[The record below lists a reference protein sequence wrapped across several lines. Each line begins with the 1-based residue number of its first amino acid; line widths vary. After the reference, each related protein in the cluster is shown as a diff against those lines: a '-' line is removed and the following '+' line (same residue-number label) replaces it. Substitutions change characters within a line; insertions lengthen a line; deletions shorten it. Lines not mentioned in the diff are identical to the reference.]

1 MLRGTYL
8 EYDAYWRPDNS
19 LDLPK
24 LTRFIG
30 KYEGPYVTG
39 LFEQTNHTDL
49 SLELGSYIMPVAI
62 KLTSEMLQTEDVQ
75 KMCTYEENISTWWH
89 FIYPHLQ
96 HTHLQYTYF
105 QYPSLQ
111 YTYFQYPHLLSDFAV
126 TDMVAGPHDI
136 TKLTPEELPQIS
148 GICKSQ
154 HNQYGMANIYIV

>member
-75 KMCTYEENISTWWH
+75 KCVPMKVHGGISCFRTYSIRT
-89 FIYPHLQ
+89 I
-96 HTHLQYTYF
+96 
-105 QYPSLQ
+105 
-111 YTYFQYPHLLSDFAV
+111 
-126 TDMVAGPHDI
+126 
-136 TKLTPEELPQIS
+136 
-148 GICKSQ
+148 
-154 HNQYGMANIYIV
+154 

>member
-49 SLELGSYIMPVAI
+49 SLELGSYIMPVSI

-75 KMCTYEENISTWWH
+75 KMCTYESTWWH
-89 FIYPHLQ
+89 FMFPHLQYPHL
-96 HTHLQYTYF
+96 
-105 QYPSLQ
+105 
-111 YTYFQYPHLLSDFAV
+111 QYPHLLSDFAV
-126 TDMVAGPHDI
+126 TDMVAGTHDI

-154 HNQYGMANIYIV
+154 HIHSLKTTMIYYRFLPS